1 MRCEQNLLLPYVDY
15 ENPLKLIY
23 ALNQMVWEVKILT
36 IIGHANFETLT
47 TDELFNMLKST

>member
-1 MRCEQNLLLPYVDY
+1 LLLPYVDY